1 MSCVVLLTSLIAAV
15 LASLLLHESPVLA
28 QTSSC
33 TVQSFNVSAL
43 AGSFQYA
50 ANFTRIGT
58 CASQTIVS
66 LLYLEGDCIED
77 RDDNSGADCSRQG
90 GTANATSCTDIFA
103 KASSDNF
110 RRVSSIESSSL
121 EFTSGTVCNSNAS
134 TAYIFANTTCASFNP
149 SWILAACTNFAPL
162 VTQLNPVEDP
172 DDCRS
177 IKAYNYGAA
186 IGIIV
191 AVIVVLALLIG
202 GWIYWYRRSSRQG
215 VYEPHH
221 DIHMQPYPEGPAGQ
235 AYSDQGYSSSSLP
248 AHQTS
253 STDQMHPGY
262 PASGMGQGGTTV
274 QGTPVYPPWTGGGFQ
289 PPGSSTPR

>member
-1 MSCVVLLTSLIAAV
+1 MIYVFRSV
-15 LASLLLHESPVLA
+15 
-28 QTSSC
+28 
-33 TVQSFNVSAL
+33 SFDVSTL

-50 ANFTRIGT
+50 ANFTQIGT
-58 CASQTIVS
+58 CSSQTTVS

-77 RDDNSGADCSRQG
+77 RDDNSGADCSREG
-90 GTANATSCTDIFA
+90 GTANATSCTDVFTR
-103 KASSDNF
+103 ASSDNF
-110 RRVSSIESSSL
+110 RSVSSIESSSL
-121 EFTSGTVCNSNAS
+121 EFTSGLVCNSNAS
-134 TAYIFANTTCASFNP
+134 TAYIFVNTTCASFNP
-149 SWILAACTNFAPL
+149 SWIL
-162 VTQLNPVEDP
+162 LNPVEDP

-221 DIHMQPYPEGPAGQ
+221 DIHMQPFPEGSAGQ
-235 AYSDQGYSSSSLP
+235 AYNDQGYSSSSLP
-248 AHQTS
+248 AQQTS
-253 STDQMHPGY
+253 STDRMHPGY
-262 PASGMGQGGTTV
+262 PASGMGLTV
-274 QGTPVYPPWTGGGFQ
+274 QGTPVYPPWTGGGFK